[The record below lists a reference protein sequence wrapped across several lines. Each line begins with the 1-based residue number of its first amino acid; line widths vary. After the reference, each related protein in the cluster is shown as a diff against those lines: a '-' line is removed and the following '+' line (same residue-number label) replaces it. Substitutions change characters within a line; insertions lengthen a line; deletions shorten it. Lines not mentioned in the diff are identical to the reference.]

1 MSEKPST
8 AANRAPAKGFANSQ
22 RLADRVSQPSGNSTS
37 DPMPAATELASEVD
51 QPAAKG
57 WKFWMVF
64 PPLCIATL
72 LMALE
77 STVTSTALPMIAAS
91 LGSGDNYV
99 WFLNGYLLTS

>member
-1 MSEKPST
+1 MSEKPVTT
-8 AANRAPAKGFANSQ
+8 ADLAPAGVLDNPRQADGGA
-22 RLADRVSQPSGNSTS
+22 RLAGD
-37 DPMPAATELASEVD
+37 MAEPAPELD

-57 WKFWMVF
+57 WKFWAVF

-77 STVTSTALPMIAAS
+77 STVTSTALPMITAD

-99 WFLNGYLLTS
+99 WFLNGYLLTA